1 MEKKGEELKELMNF
15 NMRGEDRSGTDFS
28 NFFSLYW
35 YSIYMTTEKRKGS
48 NIFLKWSL
56 IDEVKA
62 FKLPMCVMITKY
74 KQGHKLCVSLLGKDI
89 FGRYG
94 PFSDV
99 VIVNIPE

>member
-1 MEKKGEELKELMNF
+1 MKKKEKNWKSWWTSTWEVKTGAGLILVISF
-15 NMRGEDRSGTDFS
+15 
-28 NFFSLYW
+28 LYW